1 MEPGG
6 VKPILVTGAT
16 GYVGARLVS
25 RLRAMGFPVRAAG
38 RSVSKLRLRPFAADD
53 GVELAEADVHDA
65 ESLRRAC
72 SGCEAAYY
80 LVHSMVPGQHDFSSA
95 DRDGAGNMARA
106 AESAGLSRIIYLGGL
121 VEPGGGMSEHLR
133 SRAEVGEI
141 LASGPVPVTTLR
153 AAMVIGAGSG
163 SFEILRYLV
172 DRLPL
177 MVTPRWVGTE
187 SQPIAIK
194 NVLDYLAGCLEV
206 PETSGETYDI
216 GGPDIVTYRQLMRL
230 YAEEADLPKRRIV
243 PVPVLTPRLS
253 SYWIH
258 LITPVPAI
266 LARPLAEGLSSR
278 LVCRDNRIRERIPVD
293 LLDCRGAVREAL
305 RSGRWEYG
313 APEESAGAERFPE
326 AGTLPGDPAWAGGT
340 VYTDHHAI
348 ALEASPEEVWDSVAR
363 IGGSRGWYYADRLW
377 SLRGLLDRMAGG
389 PGLRKGRRDERE
401 LAPGDPLDFWR
412 VAAVE
417 PNRRL
422 LLVAE
427 MKLPGCAT
435 LEFRIHRDRDGATR
449 LHQISTFAP
458 RGLAGVLYWKGV
470 GPFHHRIF
478 TGMLK
483 GIARSTGRRI
493 LAGPE
498 HLPPTGSASDSS

>member
-1 MEPGG
+1 M
-6 VKPILVTGAT
+6 KPVLVTGAT
-16 GYVGARLVS
+16 GYVGARLVQ
-25 RLRAMGFPVRAAG
+25 RLRSMGRPVRAAG
-38 RSVSKLRLRPFAADD
+38 RSLDTLRLRPFAADD
-53 GVELAEADVHDA
+53 GVELVEADVLDA
-65 ESLRRAC
+65 DSLRRAC
-72 SGCEAAYY
+72 AGCEAAYY
-80 LVHSMVPGQHDFSSA
+80 LVHSMVPGQQDFSSA
-95 DRDGAGNMARA
+95 DRDGARHMAGA
-106 AESAGLSRIIYLGGL
+106 AESAGLSRILYLGGL
-121 VEPGGGMSEHLR
+121 VEPGGGMSKHLR

-187 SQPIAIK
+187 SQPISIR
-194 NVLDYLAGCLEV
+194 NVLDYLVGCLTVPGTAGEV
-206 PETSGETYDI
+206 YDI
-216 GGPDIVTYRQLMRL
+216 GGPDVVTYREMMRL
-230 YAEEADLPKRRIV
+230 YAEEAGLPKRRIV

-258 LITPVPAI
+258 LITPVPAW

-278 LVCRDNRIRERIPVD
+278 LVCHDDRIRERIPVD
-293 LLDCRGAVREAL
+293 LLDCRGAIREAL

-313 APEESAGAERFPE
+313 TREGTAEAGRFPE
-326 AGTLPGDPAWAGGT
+326 AGTLPGDPPWAGGT

-348 ALEASPEEVWDSVAR
+348 TLEASPEETWDPVSR
-363 IGGSRGWYYADRLW
+363 IGGERGWYYADGLW
-377 SLRGLLDRMAGG
+377 SLRGLLDRLAGG
-389 PGLRKGRRDERE
+389 PGLRQGRRHERD

-412 VAAVE
+412 VAVVE

-427 MKLPGCAT
+427 MRIPGCAT
-435 LEFRIHRDRDGATR
+435 LEFRIQGDRDGVTR
-449 LHQISTFAP
+449 LHQVSTFAP
-458 RGLAGVLYWKGV
+458 RGLAGVLYWKAV
-470 GPFHHRIF
+470 DPLHHRIF
-478 TGMLK
+478 TGMLE
-483 GIARSTGRRI
+483 GIARSTGKRI

-498 HLPPTGSASDSS
+498 HLVDG

>member
-1 MEPGG
+1 
-6 VKPILVTGAT
+6 
-16 GYVGARLVS
+16 
-25 RLRAMGFPVRAAG
+25 MGLPVRAAG
-38 RSVSKLRLRPFAADD
+38 RSLAKLRLRPFAADD
-53 GVELAEADVHDA
+53 GVALAEADVLDA

-72 SGCEAAYY
+72 AGCEAAYY

-95 DRDGAGNMARA
+95 DRDGASNMARA
-106 AESAGLSRIIYLGGL
+106 AESAGLSRILYLGGL
-121 VEPGGGMSEHLR
+121 IEPGGGMSEHLR

-187 SQPIAIK
+187 SQPISIR
-194 NVLDYLAGCLEV
+194 NVLDYLAGCLAV
-206 PETSGETYDI
+206 PETAGEVYDI
-216 GGPDIVTYRQLMRL
+216 GGPDIVTYRQMMRL

-258 LITPVPAI
+258 LITPVPAW
-266 LARPLAEGLSSR
+266 LAMPLAEGLSSR

-293 LLDCRGAVREAL
+293 LLDCRSAVREAL
-305 RSGRWEYG
+305 RRGRWEVG
-313 APEESAGAERFPE
+313 PRGESAEAERFPE

-340 VYTDHHAI
+340 VYTDHHVI
-348 ALEASPEEVWDSVAR
+348 ALEASPEEVWDPVAR
-363 IGGSRGWYYADRLW
+363 IGGN
-377 SLRGLLDRMAGG
+377 
-389 PGLRKGRRDERE
+389 
-401 LAPGDPLDFWR
+401 WR

-427 MKLPGCAT
+427 MRLPGCAT
-435 LEFRIHRDRDGATR
+435 LEFRIRRDRDGVTR
-449 LHQISTFAP
+449 LHQLSTFAP
-458 RGLAGVLYWKGV
+458 RGLAGVLYWKAV
-470 GPFHHRIF
+470 NPLHHRIF
-478 TGMLK
+478 TGMLE
-483 GIARSTGRRI
+483 GIARSTGKRI

-498 HLPPTGSASDSS
+498 HPPPTGSASDSS